1 MNNNPTFK
9 RGNTGL
15 ILSLLKMRLVVL
27 GALLCSIVG
36 TTTLDAQRDLNFYHF
51 ANVMQRSQMNP
62 AFIPN
67 AKFIIGTPFLSSIGF
82 GASNNGF
89 SYRQAGVMN
98 AITGSRR
105 LDYQLASMEVN
116 DNNFIAGGGEI
127 EILSAGLRLGKH
139 FFYGSLS
146 DHVETSINYP
156 FGVIDLLADD
166 QNMVISQGG
175 LYDMRE
181 LMFQGSH
188 YRALALAYAREF
200 NEKWNLGVRVR
211 VLMGLENVY
220 STNNGLIFSSF
231 EGSGSTGEPGYN
243 VEGNIYVM
251 GAGIYRFQNK
261 KRFPLYVAGNYG
273 ASLDLGVQY
282 KVNEDLELSA
292 SASNFGL
299 LKWNSEL
306 TSAMIADP
314 LIAPTQLDTFLSD
327 YIETVGDDLATMAES
342 RLPAYTTRL
351 TGDIYAGLKYQVMP
365 EQYFGVVANTRI
377 YPNNKVDIGASF
389 SYQMK
394 VLKWL
399 NAGMAYSV
407 FNNSFINLGL
417 GLTIDLGPMQGY
429 FSTDNVLGLVSPGT
443 TQATNARMGLNIMFG
458 RGYEEKREEERIAEA
473 LEEEKLKEEEER
485 LAEINNL
492 VDADT
497 IQGDRP
503 KNFDGYFVFRG
514 STRNAGDGRTVNA
527 AYVDI
532 YKINADGFREL
543 IHTSR
548 YPEGQFDIVL
558 FAQAGTHEMHVENFG
573 YQKEIYQFRATET
586 TLKKDFMM
594 IPKPVLDSPARP
606 VAVNTS
612 PSFEEQSYEEN
623 NDVASAEDDFSEES
637 LGEDIEQARGL
648 FSLTQKTSLR
658 EDATSKS
665 SVITRLDVGDQV
677 LVLEETSKFWWKVK
691 MGERTGWVKAALL
704 QPTE

>member
-15 ILSLLKMRLVVL
+15 ISSLNKMRLAVL
-27 GALLCSIVG
+27 GALLCSLVG

-98 AITGSRR
+98 ALTGSRR
-105 LDYQLASMEVN
+105 LNYRMALMEVN
-116 DNNFIAGGGEI
+116 DMNFIAGGGEI
-127 EILSAGLRLGKH
+127 EILSAGLRLGNH

-146 DHVETSINYP
+146 DHVETSIQYP
-156 FGVIDLLADD
+156 FGTIGLLADD
-166 QNMVISQGG
+166 QDMVISQGG
-175 LYDMRE
+175 LYDLRE

-188 YRALALAYAREF
+188 YRSLALGYAREF
-200 NEKWNLGVRVR
+200 SDKLNVGVRVR
-211 VLMGLENVY
+211 LLAGLENVY

-251 GAGIYRFQNK
+251 GAGIYRFQNER
-261 KRFPLYVAGNYG
+261 RFPLYVAGNYG
-273 ASLDLGVQY
+273 ASVDLGLQY
-282 KVNEDLELSA
+282 KVNENLELSA

-306 TSAMIADP
+306 TSATIEDPMI
-314 LIAPTQLDTFLSD
+314 LPTQLDTFLTD
-327 YIETVGDDLATMAES
+327 YIDWVGDDLATMAED
-342 RLPAYTTRL
+342 RLPAYNTRL

-377 YPNNKVDIGASF
+377 YPNRVDIGAAF
-389 SYQMK
+389 SYQMQ

-399 NAGMAYSV
+399 NAGAAYTV
-407 FNNSFINLGL
+407 FNNSFINFGL
-417 GLTIDLGPMQGY
+417 GLTIDLGPLQGY

-443 TQATNARMGLNIMFG
+443 TQATNARMGLNIVFG
-458 RGYEEKREEERIAEA
+458 RGYEEKREEQRIAEELEEAKRKAEEERIAEV
-473 LEEEKLKEEEER
+473 
-485 LAEINNL
+485 NNL
-492 VDADT
+492 INADT
-497 IQGDRP
+497 IQGDKP
-503 KNFDGYFVFRG
+503 ANFDGYFVFRG
-514 STRNAGDGRTVNA
+514 STRNASDGRSLNA

-532 YKINADGFREL
+532 YKINGDGFREL

-548 YPEGQFDIVL
+548 YPEGTFDIVL
-558 FAQAGTHEMHVENFG
+558 FAQPGTHEMHVENFG

-586 TLKKDFMM
+586 TLNKDFMM
-594 IPKPVLDSPARP
+594 IPKPVMDSPARP

-612 PSFEEQSYEEN
+612 PSFEDQPYEGEN
-623 NDVASAEDDFSEES
+623 DIASAEEDFQEDQPE
-637 LGEDIEQARGL
+637 LGEEQARGL
-648 FSLTQKTSLR
+648 FSLTDKTSLR
-658 EDATSKS
+658 EEATSKS
-665 SVITRLDVGDQV
+665 GVIKRLDIGDQV
-677 LVLEETSKFWWKVK
+677 LVLEETNKYWWKVK
-691 MGERTGWVKAALL
+691 LGDRTGWVKAALL